1 MIAKKIIAYIFLFLL
16 YLFTLTIAD
25 IVPKIKVRFLPVLK
39 VFIILDNKPHRFKS
53 ILLYFNRSVL
63 FILKWKAMD
72 RSKFERWITSET
84 NRALRERDLGRVR
97 ILLSWYETKFS
108 VELASMTFE
117 YPFTNQLIAYHQIV
131 KNQTWLNGLINEE
144 LAKSI
149 YDGRF
154 ISVNTDWFNAG
165 LNLDNSFI
173 IIDPDSIPLYDNDS
187 IIGGYL
193 DEVNSIM
200 QDRTVPFFIHEKRNI
215 KFASGLLSIQIAQN
229 LIATLEDEIQGFDR
243 VIILSEPDFFLDFIY
258 ALELSAIKRRIEIV
272 NLNHRAGIE
281 KLILPNK
288 MTKSFEERYGVGDYS
303 DRNFFPFT
311 LHGKEISVEN
321 PMITENPDVIESIAK
336 MLTPV
341 YRNSTISGVAYT
353 KPYGNITEVDEDS
366 IGISEENLI
375 KQKLMISDNS
385 FIDAMQMALTAL
397 NNHLYIMLLGETGV
411 GKSLTAKTLHQL
423 SSRKKKPFVQVNCAT
438 LSENLLDSELFGA
451 VPGAYTGITKD
462 GKKGKIEAANGGTLF
477 LDEIFEAHPSIQAK
491 LLTFLDDQ
499 SYMKVGG
506 YTTEKA
512 DVRIIFATN
521 RKLAQIVSDPSFRE
535 DFYQRISTFPVTIPP
550 LRDRQDDI
558 VNIFNSCFQEVA
570 QRLNFRGPVMAP
582 DTLKTVKELRWSGNW
597 RQLIKTIERIVIYCM
612 HKGLTTITSDL
623 VLKKYEDI
631 KLHNDLAKLEL
642 ILEDFFL
649 QWEQEKENYIRF
661 LKSKGN
667 LEEDEKSHNYLDGFI
682 KPILAHLFVEK
693 HDKNYSRKDV
703 FKAIGMN
710 AERTDSHLASNAKMY
725 PLLRDYFSK

>member
-1 MIAKKIIAYIFLFLL
+1 
-16 YLFTLTIAD
+16 
-25 IVPKIKVRFLPVLK
+25 
-39 VFIILDNKPHRFKS
+39 
-53 ILLYFNRSVL
+53 
-63 FILKWKAMD
+63 MD
-72 RSKFERWITSET
+72 RSNFERWITSET
-84 NRALRERDLGRVR
+84 NKALRDRDLGRVR
-97 ILLSWYETKFS
+97 ILLSWYETKFR

-131 KNQTWLNGLINEE
+131 KNQSWLDGLIDEE
-144 LAKSI
+144 LAKTN
-149 YDGRF
+149 YDDGF

-215 KFASGLLSIQIAQN
+215 KIASGLLSIKIVQN
-229 LIATLEDEIQGFDR
+229 LISTLEDEIQSFNR
-243 VIILSEPDFFLDFIY
+243 ISILGEPDFVLDVIY
-258 ALELSAIKRRIEIV
+258 ALEMSAIKRRIEIV
-272 NLNHRAGIE
+272 NLNYRAGIE
-281 KLILPNK
+281 ILMFPSE
-288 MTKSFEERYGVGDYS
+288 MIKSFEERYGIGDYS
-303 DRNFFPFT
+303 FRDFFPFT
-311 LHGKEISVEN
+311 LKGKEISVEN
-321 PMITENPDVIESIAK
+321 PIITENPDVIGSIAK
-336 MLTPV
+336 ILTPV
-341 YRNSTISGVAYT
+341 YRSSTTSGVVYT
-353 KPYGNITEVDEDS
+353 RPFSDVTEVVEDP
-366 IGISEENLI
+366 IGVSDENLI

-385 FIDAMQMALTAL
+385 VIDAMQMALTAL
-397 NNHLYIMLLGETGV
+397 NNHLYILLFGETGV
-411 GKSLTAKTLHQL
+411 GKSLTAKTLHQM
-423 SSRKKKPFVQVNCAT
+423 SNRKKKPFLQVNCAT
-438 LSENLLDSELFGA
+438 LSESLLDSELFGA

-462 GKKGKIEAANGGTLF
+462 GKIGKIEAANGGTLF

-491 LLTFLDDQ
+491 LLTFLDDRT
-499 SYMKVGG
+499 YMKVGG

-521 RKLAQIVSDPSFRE
+521 RELAQIVSDPGFRK

-558 VNIFNSCFQEVA
+558 VNIFNSCLKDVA
-570 QRLNFRGPVMAP
+570 KRLNFRGPVVAP

-623 VLKKYEDI
+623 VLKTYEDI

-642 ILEDFFL
+642 LLEDFFL

-667 LEEDEKSHNYLDGFI
+667 FEEDEKSYNYLDGFI

-703 FKAIGMN
+703 YKAIGMN
-710 AERTDSHLASNAKMY
+710 AERTDSHLALNAKMY